1 MLECNLPLIHRKDF
15 FNEDLR
21 KYFIQSNI
29 IQLCNPLTNTILKT
43 LLIHLKKMYFYN
55 QN

>member
-1 MLECNLPLIHRKDF
+1 MLECNLPLIYRKDF

-43 LLIHLKKMYFYN
+43 
-55 QN
+55 

>member
-21 KYFIQSNI
+21 KYFIHAIKYYSA
-29 IQLCNPLTNTILKT
+29 L
-43 LLIHLKKMYFYN
+43 
-55 QN
+55 